1 MKHATRLFHVAIMV
15 MALIFTSGLFA
26 QDAAKVAPKQYTV
39 EFENDQVR
47 ILRISYGPGEK
58 SVMHA
63 HPAGVAVFLTDA
75 QAKFTYP
82 DGKSEPITANAGLAI
97 WTPEGK
103 HQPENTGEAF
113 ELIQVEIKNQTE
125 GTNGAA
131 LRKTIEAQSAKWAA
145 AYNRQDAAGV
155 AALYTED
162 AIVLPPNH
170 EMVQG
175 RQAIEVLMNSE
186 FQMGAHDAVLTTIEV
201 VGMGDDTA
209 YEIGKYTIKI
219 KPEGQPVMTDSG
231 KYMGLFKRQED
242 GTWLLYRDTWNSSM
256 PMPGQEA
263 VKK

>member
-1 MKHATRLFHVAIMV
+1 MKRSTSFLTSGIIAACL
-15 MALIFTSGLFA
+15 LFTSGLFA
-26 QDAAKVAPKQYTV
+26 QDAAKVDPKHYKV

-47 ILRISYGPGEK
+47 VLRITYGPGEK

-82 DGKSEPITANAGLAI
+82 DGKSEDITAKAGQVI
-97 WTPEGK
+97 WAPAVS

-113 ELIQVEIKNQTE
+113 ELIQVEMKNQNE

-131 LRKTIEAQSAKWAA
+131 LRKTIEAQTAKWAA
-145 AYNRQDAAGV
+145 AYNSQDAAGV

-175 RQAIEVLMNSE
+175 REAIEELMNSD
-186 FQMGAHDAVLTTIEV
+186 FQMGAQDIVLTTIEV
-201 VGMGDDTA
+201 MGMGDAA

-219 KPEGQPVMTDSG
+219 KTEGQPVMTDAG

-242 GTWLLYRDTWNSSM
+242 GSWLLYRDTWNSSM
-256 PMPGQEA
+256 PMPGQ
-263 VKK
+263 